1 MMSIK
6 NIFAPIS
13 LGELI
18 DKITILD
25 IKVQHLKG
33 LALENVINE
42 RTALEET
49 LDALDLQVDP
59 ALIQSLKQV
68 NSELWHIEDEI
79 REKEHIKDFG
89 DDFIQLARSVY
100 KINDHRSAI
109 KKEINV
115 TYGSTL
121 TEEKTY
127 KKY

>member
-1 MMSIK
+1 MMSTK

-25 IKVQHLKG
+25 IKVQHLIG
-33 LALENVINE
+33 LALENVRNE
-42 RTALEET
+42 RIALEET
-49 LDALDLQVDP
+49 LDTLDLQVDP

-89 DDFIQLARSVY
+89 EDFIQLARSVY
-100 KINDHRSAI
+100 KKNDQRSAI

>member
-1 MMSIK
+1 MSIE
-6 NIFAPIS
+6 NILVPIS

-25 IKVQHLKG
+25 IKVQHLIG
-33 LALENVINE
+33 LALENVRNE
-42 RTALEET
+42 RIALEET
-49 LDALDLQVDP
+49 LDTLDLQVDP

-89 DDFIQLARSVY
+89 EDFIQLARSVY
-100 KINDHRSAI
+100 KKNDQRSAN

-115 TYGSTL
+115 TYGSKL